1 MNGNADAPVVIEWQ
15 ESGGPTVRS
24 PDTPGYGAEVIRDLI
39 PYELGGTV
47 DLAFASEGLQ
57 CKVEIPAE
65 WVGDGTR
72 SCGTLNAAERPLHTA
87 S

>member
-1 MNGNADAPVVIEWQ
+1 VNGNADAPVVIEWQ

-65 WVGDGTR
+65 WVGEGTR
-72 SCGTLNAAERPLHTA
+72 ARGTLNAAERPLHTA

>member
-1 MNGNADAPVVIEWQ
+1 MNGKADAPVVIEWQ

-47 DLAFASEGLQ
+47 DLAFASGGREYR
-57 CKVEIPAE
+57 VEIPAE
-65 WVGDGTR
+65 WLSDDTR
-72 SCGTLNAAERPLHTA
+72 SCGTLNGAERRLHTA